1 MEAQHSQ
8 TLSLSTLDIMT
19 FIRSTSHSTPISS
32 TICLSVSFTF
42 NILNTKISLSPK
54 DQTLIFSRVAVLSQT
69 FPGSKGFGGE
79 NDDLLAAHFPFPVMS
94 LSSSLKCPS
103 PLKCRPSDSATTTSQ
118 SYLPTTCQ
126 SLHSLKTL
134 HLAYSLAPSLHYSL
148 SCFSAMITDVHSS
161 TLDPVPQLHCQQSF
175 LHLTG

>member
-32 TICLSVSFTF
+32 TICLSVSFIF

-69 FPGSKGFGGE
+69 CPGSKGFGGE
-79 NDDLLAAHFPFPVMS
+79 NDLLAAHFPVSVMS

-103 PLKCRPSDSATTTSQ
+103 PLKCRPSDSATATSQ
-118 SYLPTTCQ
+118 SYLPTICQ
-126 SLHSLKTL
+126 SLHSLKIL
-134 HLAYSLAPSLHYSL
+134 HLAYSLAPSLHYSP
-148 SCFSAMITDVHSS
+148 SCFSAMITDVHFS
-161 TLDPVPQLHCQQSF
+161 TLDPVP
-175 LHLTG
+175 